1 MEKMTELTFS
11 ARARRTKGKKPG
23 AFISSSEGIIAGCG
37 GIAVACTRHADAP
50 MHVNHPPPGLLEP
63 GRVHGSQ
70 VGLSDRK
77 TRRRQA
83 PVGATWC
90 SDRHR
95 QPTAWPAETCGPSR
109 LLEGWPVASVSP
121 PVGGG
126 GCPGRRRIL
135 GQQGHPLPVP
145 KVSSMLGSGETGR
158 AQGSACACAC
168 VCVCVCVCRT
178 RGESACVPCV

>member
-1 MEKMTELTFS
+1 MEKMPELTFS

-23 AFISSSEGIIAGCG
+23 AFISSSEGIIAGCR

-83 PVGATWC
+83 PVRATWR

-109 LLEGWPVASVSP
+109 LLERWPVASVSP
-121 PVGGG
+121 PVTGGG
-126 GCPGRRRIL
+126 VSRQEENPGPAGPSPSCSQSQLHVGLRRDRQGP
-135 GQQGHPLPVP
+135 GQCMCLCLC
-145 KVSSMLGSGETGR
+145 M
-158 AQGSACACAC
+158 
-168 VCVCVCVCRT
+168 CVCVCRT